1 MIKIGIDNFNH
12 QKPVDNCVDFELE
25 NHEGWNRNPCHTG
38 FAIGEFL
45 DSDLYEYVDT
55 KAEDNFVYP
64 INFKCFIN
72 GFGMTISDV
81 WKNDI
86 SELNPKITFL
96 DSIPNHVLE
105 KVRNNKA
112 KILLNYGFEEYDI
125 QQQDTILY
133 LEDFLVNRL
142 QEKNIPTDGVC
153 YTDSNYELDL
163 PKTRYIKTFSQNFT
177 ANSFY
182 ISEGEVGS
190 NINHFKLTDKQI
202 EKKKN
207 QKLTKKYICYNRL
220 KKWHRERVVNWIKEN
235 GYLEDGYVSFPPNL
249 TLDYTNFD
257 DNWAYHKVCTD
268 HYDTSF
274 FSILNEANYGNYSHC
289 FLTEKTWKAIFNF
302 HPIIIVGA
310 KGSLKYLKEQ
320 GFDIFEDIF
329 DSSYDDIYDAS
340 DRLKKIFD
348 VADDFLKNNN
358 LLQLE
363 KIREDIFPR
372 LLHNYNH
379 FWNDFRK
386 EISLKFYKDME
397 KLNNGI

>member
-1 MIKIGIDNFNH
+1 MIKIGIDNFNN

-25 NHEGWNRNPCHTG
+25 NHDGWNRNPCHTG

-55 KAEDNFVYP
+55 KTEDNFIYP

-72 GFGMTISDV
+72 GFGICHSDV
-81 WKNDI
+81 FKD
-86 SELNPKITFL
+86 ELNSKKTFL

-112 KILLNYGFEEYDI
+112 KILLNYGFEEHDI

-142 QEKNIPTDGVC
+142 QEKNIPTESVY

-163 PKTRYIKTFSQNFT
+163 PKTKYIKTFSQNFT

-182 ISEGEVGS
+182 ISGGEVGS
-190 NINHFKLTDKQI
+190 NIDHFKLTDKQI

-207 QKLTKKYICYNRL
+207 QKLTKKYICYNRI

-274 FSILNEANYGNYSHC
+274 FSILNESQYGTYKHC
-289 FLTEKTWKAIFNF
+289 YLTEKTWKAIFNF

-329 DSSYDDIYDAS
+329 DSSYDNIRDGEERI
-340 DRLKKIFD
+340 KKIFD
-348 VADDFLKNNN
+348 ILDYFFKNHTISQLTN
-358 LLQLE
+358 LR
-363 KIREDIFPR
+363 KDIFPR
-372 LLHNYNH
+372 LRHNYEH
-379 FWNDFRK
+379 FWGNFRK
-386 EISLKFYKDME
+386 YITDDFHTKIRSMSWD
-397 KLNNGI
+397 

>member
-112 KILLNYGFEEYDI
+112 KILLNYGFEEHDI

-142 QEKNIPTDGVC
+142 QEKNIPTDGVY

-163 PKTRYIKTFSQNFT
+163 SKTKYIKTFSQNFT

-190 NINHFKLTDKQI
+190 NIDHFKLTDKQI

-207 QKLTKKYICYNRL
+207 QKLTKKYICYNRI

-257 DNWAYHKVCTD
+257 DNWAYVQTILIQV
-268 HYDTSF
+268 F
-274 FSILNEANYGNYSHC
+274 FLLLMN
-289 FLTEKTWKAIFNF
+289 LTLE
-302 HPIIIVGA
+302 HIIIV
-310 KGSLKYLKEQ
+310 
-320 GFDIFEDIF
+320 I
-329 DSSYDDIYDAS
+329 
-340 DRLKKIFD
+340 
-348 VADDFLKNNN
+348 
-358 LLQLE
+358 
-363 KIREDIFPR
+363 
-372 LLHNYNH
+372 
-379 FWNDFRK
+379 
-386 EISLKFYKDME
+386 
-397 KLNNGI
+397 

>member
-38 FAIGEFL
+38 FAIGELL

-112 KILLNYGFEEYDI
+112 KILLNYGFEEHDI

-142 QEKNIPTDGVC
+142 QEKNIPTDGVY

-163 PKTRYIKTFSQNFT
+163 SKTKYIKTFSQNFT

-190 NINHFKLTDKQI
+190 NINYFKLTDKQI

-207 QKLTKKYICYNRL
+207 QKLTKKYICYNRI

-257 DNWAYHKVCTD
+257 DNWAYHKICTD
-268 HYDTSF
+268 HFDTSF
-274 FSILNEANYGNYSHC
+274 FSIINESHFGTYNHC
-289 FLTEKTWKAIFNF
+289 YLTEKVWKSIFGF
-302 HPIIIVGA
+302 HPFVIVGA
-310 KGSLKYLKEQ
+310 KGSLRYLKEH

-329 DSSYDDIYDAS
+329 DSSYDSIHRGPK
-340 DRLKKIFD
+340 RLQRIFNI
-348 VADDFLKNNN
+348 VDDFLKTNSISK
-358 LLQLE
+358 LQ
-363 KIREDIFPR
+363 KIKEDIFPR
-372 LLHNYNH
+372 LLYNYNH
-379 FWNDFRK
+379 FWNDFRE

-397 KLNNGI
+397 KMNA